1 MPDQLRPMLPDPPKK
16 TNMQGNMYFVGS
28 GVLTSIALHYRSF
41 PFNLASTTLVSGGGY
56 ICPTRADWLG
66 SPYPNLTIA
75 FDVDAKAIVGANGYV
90 ISEVGKPPDFVM
102 EIGYDDT
109 FLPKYSDKKAHYQ
122 RFGIPEYWRYDH
134 TGGQYYGVGLEGCR
148 LAPDGAYRPIELH
161 TEPDGV
167 IWGYSEALQLSL
179 CWVPAAAP
187 LHGGWLRFWKPPAG
201 RYLLTPGEEA
211 ELAAAERDARL
222 DAEARYKAD
231 HDARLAAKVRYN
243 AAESQVNAERDA
255 RLAAE
260 ARIRELEAELRRREN
275 T

>member
-16 TNMQGNMYFVGS
+16 MDMEGHMYFIDS
-28 GVLTSIALHYRSF
+28 GILTSIALHFRSF
-41 PFNLASTTLVSGGGY
+41 PFNLASTTLVSGDGY
-56 ICPTRADWLG
+56 ICPTRADWPG

-75 FDVDAKAIVGANGYV
+75 FDVDAEAIVGANGYV

-109 FLPKYSDKKAHYQ
+109 ILPKYSDKKAHYQ

-134 TGGQYYGVGLEGCR
+134 TGGEHYGVGLEGCR

-201 RYLLTPGEEA
+201 RYLLTPGEQAERDDAARAARLDDEA
-211 ELAAAERDARL
+211 RYEAASADLIAERDARL
-222 DAEARYKAD
+222 
-231 HDARLAAKVRYN
+231 
-243 AAESQVNAERDA
+243 S
-255 RLAAE
+255 AE